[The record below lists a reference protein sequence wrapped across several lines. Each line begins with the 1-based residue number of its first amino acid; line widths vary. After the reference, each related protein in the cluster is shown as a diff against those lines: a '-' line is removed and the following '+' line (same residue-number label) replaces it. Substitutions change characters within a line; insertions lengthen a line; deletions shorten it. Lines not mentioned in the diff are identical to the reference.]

1 MKRRTFLMS
10 SAAAMAGCATTGR
23 DSAHDPARVQTAAAV
38 TTRVPS
44 PNEKLNI
51 AVIGPG
57 DQGFGDARSAGS
69 LGHNIVARGDVDW
82 AKAEPAFATF
92 PDAKRYK
99 HYEEMLDKETGI
111 DAVIVATPDHS
122 HAFASLAAIRH
133 GKHVYCE
140 KPLTHTVQEAR
151 VLAEAAR
158 KAGVATQMGNSGQA
172 SDRVRSLC
180 ELIWSGAIGPVREV
194 HSWSDRPIWPQA
206 IDRPTET
213 PPIPDTLDWQAWLGP
228 SPDRPFNPAYL
239 PFKWRGWYD
248 FGTGALGDM
257 ACHRLDSVFRS
268 MKLGAPD
275 HVEATSTRVFKETYP
290 AASIVRWHF
299 PARDEMPD
307 LKQTWYDGGLKPPR
321 PVGMPDKE
329 DFPKNGTLYIGDEGT
344 IHHGEG
350 SNLEAKILPSERAK
364 KIATPPETLPRSI
377 GHWQEWIAAC
387 KGGAPAGMNFD
398 VAGPLTEAVLLGN
411 IAIRTGKPLTWD
423 TATLKITNFP
433 EADALVRGNYREGWT
448 L

>member
-1 MKRRTFLMS
+1 MRRRTFLMG
-10 SAAAMAGCATTGR
+10 SAAAMAGCATTGTE
-23 DSAHDPARVQTAAAV
+23 PAAVPPASIQTAAVAA
-38 TTRVPS
+38 RVPS
-44 PNEKLNI
+44 ANEKLHI

-57 DQGFGDARSAGS
+57 DQGFGDARSAAS
-69 LGHNIVARGDVDW
+69 LGHHIVALCDVDW
-82 AKAEPAFATF
+82 AKAAPAFAAF
-92 PDAKRYK
+92 PDAKRYT
-99 HYEEMLDKETGI
+99 HYEDMLATETGI

-122 HAFASLAAIRH
+122 HVFASLAAIRH

-158 KAGVATQMGNSGQA
+158 KAGVATQMGNFGQA
-172 SDRVRSLC
+172 ADGVRSLC

-194 HSWSDRPIWPQA
+194 HSWSDRPVWPQA
-206 IDRPTET
+206 IERPTET
-213 PPIPDTLDWQAWLGP
+213 PPIPETLDWQAWLGP
-228 SPDRPFNPAYL
+228 SPDRPYHPAYL

-275 HVEATSTRVFKETYP
+275 RIESASTRVFKETYP
-290 AASIVRWHF
+290 AGSLVRWHF
-299 PARDEMPD
+299 PARGDMPE
-307 LKQTWYDGGLKPPR
+307 LKLSWYDGGLKPPR
-321 PVGMPDKE
+321 PEGMLDA
-329 DFPKNGTLYIGDEGT
+329 DSFPKNGTLYVGELGT

-350 SNLEAKILPSERAK
+350 RDFEPVILPAEHARKVVRPA
-364 KIATPPETLPRSI
+364 ETLPRSI

-411 IAIRTGKPLTWD
+411 IAIRTGKPLAWD
-423 TATLKITNFP
+423 AANLKVTNFA
-433 EADALVRGNYREGWT
+433 EADALVRGSYREGWGV
-448 L
+448 